1 MERPYDFLP
10 ARQDNVPVIIT
21 FGADV
26 ATLLESLP
34 KNGPLFP
41 RMARIQENHRAKMF
55 IKRLKTVGITG
66 ISLHSYRYAWAERAK
81 TVGMPERFAQQA
93 LGHSSKAIARAYS
106 KKAQVIVPSLEDY
119 ERKIVP
125 MPRMAAATV
134 PTDRKSTRLN
144 SSHQCLSRM
153 PSSA

>member
-1 MERPYDFLP
+1 
-10 ARQDNVPVIIT
+10 
-21 FGADV
+21 
-26 ATLLESLP
+26 
-34 KNGPLFP
+34 
-41 RMARIQENHRAKMF
+41 MARIQENHRAKMF

-125 MPRMAAATV
+125 MPRVNAAAQPASNLTQLAAQAV
-134 PTDRKSTRLN
+134 N
-144 SSHQCLSRM
+144 E
-153 PSSA
+153 